1 MVIYNGTIRK
11 TSPTKQIQASF
22 PKPSMPCEDRCFWTQ
37 DRALRLGVQ
46 TLPLTRFLI
55 GKSPDNGDGK
65 SLVKYLFALVK
76 YTCVVVVVQN
86 TGLSIEQFDEVLEQ
100 FDGGSF

>member
-1 MVIYNGTIRK
+1 
-11 TSPTKQIQASF
+11 
-22 PKPSMPCEDRCFWTQ
+22 MPCEDRCFWTQ

-46 TLPLTRFLI
+46 TLPLTRCLI

-76 YTCVVVVVQN
+76 YKPRKVQMRCRSC
-86 TGLSIEQFDEVLEQ
+86 TKQRSQH
-100 FDGGSF
+100 